1 MRDYRVHYS
10 DTGTATHRDPYLLIE
25 AQDSD
30 QAEDIFIDTAS
41 RWFRDALRFG
51 LLNQPRFQRLS
62 LPIWDERGDGMEI
75 LVMLA
80 DPVVDYSLGIQPR
93 SLGKCVNNQ
102 IDTLDQMVESELLS
116 DLRPQGLGDA

>member
-30 QAEDIFIDTAS
+30 QAEDIFIDRAS
-41 RWFRDALRFG
+41 RWFREAYRYG
-51 LLNQPRFQRLS
+51 LLNQPLFQMLG
-62 LPIWDERGDGMEI
+62 LPLWDERGDGMEI

-80 DPVVDYSLGIQPR
+80 DPVLDYSLGITPR
-93 SLGKCVNNQ
+93 SLGQCGNNQ
-102 IDTLDQMVESELLS
+102 IDKMDQMVESELLA
-116 DLRPQGLGDA
+116 DLEFQGLGEV